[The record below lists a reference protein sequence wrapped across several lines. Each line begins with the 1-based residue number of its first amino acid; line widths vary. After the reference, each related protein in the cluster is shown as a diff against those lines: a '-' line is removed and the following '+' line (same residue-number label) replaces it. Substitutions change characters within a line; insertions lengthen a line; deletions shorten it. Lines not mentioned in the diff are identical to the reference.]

1 MGNLKTNNM
10 RTSIQIADY
19 YMDNVDAYNKQAGK
33 VGLALTIDE
42 FVAEKTKPLEEQIKQ
57 YKSDIEGLQE
67 QIQFL
72 NDRLDSKKR

>member
-1 MGNLKTNNM
+1 M

-42 FVAEKTKPLEEQIKQ
+42 FVAEKTKPLEKKIKQ
-57 YKSDIEGLQE
+57 YEADIESLQA

-72 NDRLDSKKR
+72 EDRIESRRAING